1 MLWNRLIDCLETVV
15 VSLAFCIYV
24 IGVIAS
30 VFFIVLFT
38 VLIMALPY
46 IIIFGVF
53 ALFLYVTGYLIF

>member
-15 VSLAFCIYV
+15 VALAFCIYV
-24 IGVIAS
+24 LGVIAS